1 MWEIQAMGRPK
12 GLPKT
17 GGGSRKGIPNKL
29 TRSVKEAFEIAFT
42 SMQDEAGVNL
52 LEWGKKNPT
61 EFYKI
66 SSKLIPETVNNR
78 VTHTLESL
86 IAGSNDGTD

>member
-1 MWEIQAMGRPK
+1 MGRPK

-17 GGGSRKGIPNKL
+17 GGGSRKGVPNKL
-29 TRSVKEAFEIAFT
+29 TRSVKEAFEIAFN
-42 SMQDEAGVNL
+42 SMQKEKNVNL
-52 LEWGKKNPT
+52 LEWGKGNPT

-66 SSKLIPETVNNR
+66 SARLIPETLNSR

-86 IAGSNDGTD
+86 IAGSNDGED

>member
-1 MWEIQAMGRPK
+1 MGRPK

-17 GGGSRKGIPNKL
+17 GGGSRKGVPNKL
-29 TRSVKEAFEIAFT
+29 TRSVKEAFEIAFN
-42 SMQDEAGVNL
+42 SMQEEKGVNL
-52 LEWGKKNPT
+52 LEWGKGNPT

-66 SSKLIPETVNNR
+66 SARLIPETLTGR

-86 IAGSNDGTD
+86 VAGGNDGED